1 MRSASK
7 TGLRKSARRVGKKA
21 DTEIE
26 VKLRIGDRRG
36 FLRQLKRLKTKL
48 THARVR
54 EMNTLYDTDDGQLA
68 RRGQMLRLRVEGAA
82 RGGPRAGQRRRV
94 AKDRPRP
101 TNSAVLTF
109 KGPVNG
115 AEASKPERYKIRE
128 EHELRIS
135 NPEEMPKIF
144 EALGLRPW
152 FRYEKFRS
160 TFSLP
165 GMARLKLTLDET
177 PIGLFVELE
186 GERGDIDR
194 AAGMLGFAR
203 SDYINTSYGALFMEE
218 RGMAGPTSGKEPIPS
233 SGLTDMLFRS

>member
-7 TGLRKSARRVGKKA
+7 TGLRKSAPRPAEKSN
-21 DTEIE
+21 TEIE

-36 FLRQLKRLKTKL
+36 FLRQLTRLKAKL
-48 THARVR
+48 TQARVR

-68 RRGQMLRLRVEGAA
+68 RRGQMLRLRLESAA
-82 RGGPRAGQRRRV
+82 CGGPRAGQRRKV

-144 EALGLRPW
+144 EALGLRPC

-165 GMARLKLTLDET
+165 GMARLKVTLDET

-186 GERGDIDR
+186 GERGEIDR

-203 SDYINTSYGALFMEE
+203 SDYINKSYGALFMED
-218 RGMAGPTSGKEPIPS
+218 RGVAGPTSGKEPIPS